1 MLGLRLGLVLISGT
15 TAWQLKSPLHATPAR
30 SHTRSVSSPR
40 LATAGEDSE
49 EVWSEVDELDA
60 SQTSDAWDDQVA
72 DYQRWKAQQ
81 AAEAAASM
89 ESNLPLALRFPDVDE
104 EAHLD
109 LGPAGGDDEED
120 PNARMLRQLS
130 EKQAQVMLDAI
141 EGKAGS
147 SADKRVLTSLE
158 AIISTLSKLSDKV
171 DKLSSKLDKLQV
183 AGAAVA
189 HPPSNPAAVPQAA
202 SADVPPSDLAAA
214 PPGTKPAASW
224 DGEVDETAWFDEDED
239 EDDLP
244 DWRDV
249 RRLNNL
255 L

>member
-1 MLGLRLGLVLISGT
+1 MLGLHIGLVLISGT

-30 SHTRSVSSPR
+30 SHTRSLSSPR
-40 LATAGEDSE
+40 LATAGEDGE

-72 DYQRWKAQQ
+72 DFQRWKAQQ
-81 AAEAAASM
+81 AAEAAASI

-109 LGPAGGDDEED
+109 LGRDDEED

-130 EKQAQVMLDAI
+130 EKQAQVMLDAM

-171 DKLSSKLDKLQV
+171 DKLSSKLDKLQL
-183 AGAAVA
+183 AGAAPA
-189 HPPSNPAAVPQAA
+189 PSPSNPAAVPQAA

-214 PPGTKPAASW
+214 PPAGTKPAASW
-224 DGEVDETAWFDEDED
+224 DGEVDETAWFDEDAD